1 MARLLLLGR
10 PMITLRVVAAGLL
23 LMGATSSPGDEAA
36 AIAPGTRLRVF
47 APTLGGKPMVGVLQS
62 LRDNTLTL
70 AAEGHASAVVVPR
83 QEITRIDRSGGRHSR
98 GRWAVRGAGL
108 GLLAGVAIGLAA
120 GNSCTNELIDVFTLG
135 ACSAGPKAAI
145 GAILGVPAG
154 ALIGLAVPP
163 GERWEH
169 VPLGQ
174 GRSAATHP
182 ARLRSIVSVTISF

>member
-1 MARLLLLGR
+1 
-10 PMITLRVVAAGLL
+10 MITLRVVAAGLL
-23 LMGATSSPGDEAA
+23 LMGATSSPGDEAD

-47 APTLGGKPMVGVLQS
+47 APTLGRKPLVGVLQS

-98 GRWAVRGAGL
+98 GRWAIRGAGL
-108 GLLAGVAIGLAA
+108 GLLAGVAIGLAK
-120 GNSCTNELIDVFTLG
+120 GNTCTGFEFVDVLTLG
-135 ACSAGPKAAI
+135 PCSAGTKAAI
-145 GAILGVPAG
+145 GGILGAPAG
-154 ALIGLAVPP
+154 ALMGLAVPP

-174 GRSAATHP
+174 GRSTATHP